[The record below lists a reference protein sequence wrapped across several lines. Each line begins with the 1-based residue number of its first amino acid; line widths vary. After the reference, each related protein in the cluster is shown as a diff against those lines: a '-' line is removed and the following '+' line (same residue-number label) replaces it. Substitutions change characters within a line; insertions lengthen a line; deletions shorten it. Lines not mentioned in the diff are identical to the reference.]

1 MPWPPD
7 MKTALNLHDNPL
19 VVCACRRSANADMM
33 RDVRPVKVLL
43 GTSADYLCDS
53 CMEHFHRTGRL
64 TVEAYCSALGA
75 PPALVTKAAARTL
88 AIRAAR
94 NV

>member
-7 MKTALNLHDNPL
+7 MKTALAMPNNPL
-19 VVCACRRSANADMM
+19 VACVCGRSANADMM
-33 RDVRPVKVLL
+33 RDVRPVRALL

-53 CMEHFHRTGRL
+53 CMEQVHRTGRL
-64 TVEAYCSALGA
+64 TVEAYCAAMGA
-75 PPALVTKAAARTL
+75 PSALVTKAAARTL